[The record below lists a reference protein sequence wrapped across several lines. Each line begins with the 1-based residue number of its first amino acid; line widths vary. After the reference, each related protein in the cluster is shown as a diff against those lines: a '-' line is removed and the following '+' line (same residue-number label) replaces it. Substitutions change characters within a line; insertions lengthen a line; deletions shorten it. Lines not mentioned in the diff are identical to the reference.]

1 MAKSSSKSSPKSSP
15 KSPDDPTDF
24 GRFERKITEEINK
37 REAPTF
43 VEGNSIPINIEER
56 SFFDVYELDFGRLD
70 GEPPLMIAGNDAQ
83 IALQASLLRAIDQM
97 LEFRGLGSFNFWEWA
112 KRFEIGFEGFESP
125 ELKKMRGGKNREVWP
140 GVNREDRPLIRELK
154 PSEALGDI
162 DFKLIQFFPNRN
174 DKSEWKLFP
183 GSYREIAQQI
193 AIYWNQKEGGVSGG
207 VTSRLTSDISQLS
220 KHPYISLYFREL
232 PASAGGRGGTQLESE
247 ISFRLMD
254 MIEYEGLIPN
264 KSVISIAD
272 IKRFKNSIE
281 RIFNATPDKPYQIQ
295 RGRGSY
301 TYNNW
306 PLGYKLW
313 LLGNSASE
321 AERIFKDI
329 LRIQNHTFDEIYM
342 GVGASRNPAKKYPI
356 SQPKKKVVGED
367 KSLPNQ
373 RQTGIVTFRWAK
385 LVLPMTKETFIL
397 VSRETRTK
405 VDERL
410 K

>member
-1 MAKSSSKSSPKSSP
+1 MAP
-15 KSPDDPTDF
+15 KSPSSSPQNDPTNL

-43 VEGNSIPINIEER
+43 VEGKAIPINMEER

-70 GEPPLMIAGNDAQ
+70 DEPPLVIAGNDAQ
-83 IALQASLLRAIDQM
+83 IALQASLLRALDQM
-97 LEFRGLGSFNFWEWA
+97 LTSRGLGSFNFWEWA
-112 KRFEIGFEGFESP
+112 KRFEIGFEGFDSP
-125 ELKKMRGGKNREVWP
+125 ELKKMRGGKNKEIWP
-140 GVNREDRPLIRELK
+140 GVKREDRPLIRELK
-154 PSEALGDI
+154 PSDALGDI
-162 DFKLIQFFPNRN
+162 DFKLVQFFPNRTE
-174 DKSEWKLFP
+174 KEEWKLFT

-193 AIYWNQKEGGVSGG
+193 ISWWNQKEGGVGSGG

-232 PASAGGRGGTQLESE
+232 PASAGARGGTQLESD

-254 MIEYEGLIPN
+254 MVEYEGLIPGE
-264 KSVISIAD
+264 SVISIAD
-272 IKRFKNSIE
+272 IKRFKNMIE
-281 RIFNATPDKPYQIQ
+281 RTFNATPDKPYQIQ

-313 LLGNSASE
+313 LLGNSAAE
-321 AERIFKDI
+321 AERVFKDI
-329 LRIQNHTFDEIYM
+329 LKIQNHTFDEIYM

-356 SQPKKKVVGED
+356 SQPKKKVIGED

-373 RQTGIVTFRWAK
+373 RQTGVVVFRWAK
-385 LVLPMTKETFIL
+385 LVLPMTKESLVL
-397 VSRETRTK
+397 VSREPRMK
-405 VDERL
+405 IDERL